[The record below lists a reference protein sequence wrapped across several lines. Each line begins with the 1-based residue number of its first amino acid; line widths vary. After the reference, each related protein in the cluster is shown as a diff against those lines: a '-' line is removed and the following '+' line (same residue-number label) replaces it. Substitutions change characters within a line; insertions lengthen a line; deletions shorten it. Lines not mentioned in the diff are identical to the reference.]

1 VTGKPLDFR
10 SPLPADLRHALSVL
24 AGEHAL
30 PDDLDPLTAMR
41 FYE

>member
-1 VTGKPLDFR
+1 MTGKPLDFR
-10 SPLPADLRHALSVL
+10 SPLPGDLRHALRVM

-30 PDDLDPLTAMR
+30 SEDADALVAFR